1 MNKPKIVLKND
12 GIYMENQINEHIFEV
27 VPIITK
33 EVFIEAF
40 IKWIKC
46 EEQEHAA
53 VPQRG
58 HWVSEHYD
66 DYGHDYIREKCSI
79 CGQVGSYNY
88 NYCPYC
94 GARMKEQEH
103 ESGNTNTRL

>member
-12 GIYMENQINEHIFEV
+12 GIYMEKQINEHIFEV

-46 EEQEHAA
+46 EEQEH
-53 VPQRG
+53 
-58 HWVSEHYD
+58 E
-66 DYGHDYIREKCSI
+66 
-79 CGQVGSYNY
+79 
-88 NYCPYC
+88 
-94 GARMKEQEH
+94 
-103 ESGNTNTRL
+103 